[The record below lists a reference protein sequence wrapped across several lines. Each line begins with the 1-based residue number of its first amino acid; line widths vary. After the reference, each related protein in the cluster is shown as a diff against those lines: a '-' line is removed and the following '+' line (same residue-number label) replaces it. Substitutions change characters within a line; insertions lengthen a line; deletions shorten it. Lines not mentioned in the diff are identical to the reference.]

1 MSHLDATLKELGFDD
16 PSTAVGGRRFEH
28 FVQQVFRKHPGEFG
42 RERFRDVWLWDEWP
56 DRESCGYSTDCGI
69 DLVARQTWAYGGG
82 LCAIQCKYRSAGSV
96 SKREVDSFLAA
107 VGSPFSSSL
116 IVSTSDIAKNGV
128 EKIQRASPQ
137 CQILYSAEMD
147 DWVDDWRLYVE
158 SPESFEIPPPRKYE
172 LFDFQRD
179 ALEAV
184 SGGLSRGGRGKL
196 ILPCGTGKSFVAL
209 RIAER
214 LAGEGGRVLYL
225 VPSIALVGQ
234 TMREWSAQRALR
246 LEYLGVCSDA
256 TAGRKSSRRVDLA
269 GNLAELAI
277 PVTTDPGKIR
287 ERLEAPLSPGVMQVV
302 FSTYNSSP
310 RVQEAV
316 EVGDAI
322 FDLIICDEAHRTTGI
337 ESSAG
342 EASYYRIVHSDDCI
356 PAFRRL
362 YMTATPRVFTEG
374 LKRKLAVNEDPDC
387 YDMNDES
394 VYGNELYRMSFGEA
408 VKAGHLS
415 EYEILVIAAGA
426 DSYLQSIGNSHDLIV
441 GSDKAVS
448 LDDAVKLAGCWDA
461 LSSPETTEVSPGKSP
476 GQIAPDGGAPARS
489 AIAFTNRV
497 DTSKWV
503 AGNWRKV
510 VDAISADNQQSN
522 GRQRSDSFLRL
533 DVGHVDGSTPA
544 SERVKYLRKLEQR
557 DSAQSNGDQ
566 VCQIVSNAR
575 VLSEGV
581 NVPSLDAVL
590 FLDPRSSPIDITQ
603 QVGRVM
609 RRAPGKE
616 KGYIVI
622 PVVVPELS
630 DPKEVL
636 EASSWDVVWRVVK
649 ALRSH
654 DERLSYYV
662 NNASAWEKNA
672 PMQFRVSRL
681 GQTEDDTGE
690 FHRAQMIQLELALN
704 KQIASMVVDICGDRN
719 VYPTWGKRAADV
731 CQQIQ
736 KRIEYLT
743 GLGGKCEPAFKEF
756 LEGLKGSVRRDV
768 TVGEAQQMIAQH
780 IVTIPIFDAMLG
792 KNEFSQQNPVSKDVE
807 RLLRYFNSQGVYF
820 DGDTR
825 HLTRAYE
832 GMREAFEGAVS
843 SSERIDILRRTY
855 EEFFKLAMKDT
866 VKRMGIVYTPV
877 EIVDFIIRSVT
888 AICKQE
894 FKKNISQE
902 NVNVLDAFAGTG
914 TFLARLLEMRDD
926 DGEYIIRDQDLDR
939 KYQEELHANETVL
952 LAYYIAALRIEEAK
966 HSRDEERFQGL
977 VEYVPFDK
985 ILLTDTFHGLPSDM
999 QLPGFLDDNIKNRL
1013 AQDMSWIEI
1022 IIGNPPW
1029 SSGQKSAGDDNP
1041 NIEYDEISQ
1050 RIKDTYGVKHKE
1062 ITGKAAGGNAS
1073 GNLYLKALRWAT
1085 DRILPCEGRGDHPA
1099 VISIV
1104 HPNSLTD
1111 ATSLAG
1117 VRATL
1122 REEFSDIYI
1131 VNLRGNAYKS
1141 GEEFK
1146 KEGDKIFG
1154 GGSRNGV
1161 QITFLVRYP
1170 DENLSK
1176 PATLHYVQVPDYMNL
1191 KQKFE
1196 WLKKLGDITS
1206 PIFDKV
1212 PIASKHDWVNLS
1224 DGSYNKLLTVCGNA
1238 KLNDSVAVNLHASGV
1253 KTNSDV
1259 YVYSFSRVELERKMR
1274 VLIDAYNA
1282 ALYDIGDSPS
1292 SADFEDATEN
1302 DRLHAIKW
1310 TGTLKSSLKQQKK
1323 IEFEPWRIREVLYRP
1338 FTKLWLY
1345 EDDRILSSVKTVSK
1359 MFPRDE
1365 SADGSRGENRVSAD
1379 AGDPESEISGGG
1391 GAFLSQRPRTRPSSG
1406 FSPRDASGTFARSE
1420 RSRPVERLR
1429 DSDPSDGA
1437 VEHGDIWGAVD
1448 QPNSRSAFDGVR
1460 SADESDPEEEITRG
1474 GGGLQATIL
1483 IMRDTQLPFAAFATR
1498 CLPDLHVTG
1507 RPTRNLPKTLPTR
1520 TRRS

>member
-42 RERFRDVWLWDEWP
+42 KERFKDVWLWDEWP

-69 DLVARQTWAYGGG
+69 DLVAQQTWAYGGG

-107 VGSPFSSSL
+107 VGSPFGSSL

-184 SGGLSRGGRGKL
+184 SGGLSEGGRGKL

-234 TMREWSAQRALR
+234 TMREWSAQRTLP

-277 PVTTDPGKIR
+277 PVTTDPVKIR

-342 EASYYRIVHSDDCI
+342 EASYYRIVHSDDHI

-374 LKRKLAVNEDPDC
+374 LKRKLADNEDPDC

-394 VYGNELYRMSFGEA
+394 VYGKELYRMSFGEA

-426 DSYLQSIGNSHDLIV
+426 DAYLQSMGNSHDLIV
-441 GSDKAVS
+441 GSDEAVS

-461 LSSPETTEVSPGKSP
+461 LSSPETTEVSPGKRP

-510 VDAISADNQQSN
+510 VEAISAGNQQS
-522 GRQRSDSFLRL
+522 GSFLRL
-533 DVGHVDGSTPA
+533 DVGHVDGGTPA
-544 SERVKYLRKLEQR
+544 SERVKCLRKLEQR

-630 DPKEVL
+630 DPKKVL

-662 NNASAWEKNA
+662 NNTSAWEKNA

-690 FHRAQMIQLELALN
+690 FHKAQMIQLELALN
-704 KQIASMVVDICGDRN
+704 KEIASMVVDICGDRN
-719 VYPTWGKRAADV
+719 LYPTWGKRAADV
-731 CQQIQ
+731 YRNLQA
-736 KRIEYLT
+736 RIDNVT
-743 GLGGKCEPAFKEF
+743 GPGGKCKPAFEEF
-756 LEGLKGSVRRDV
+756 LKGIKGSVRREV
-768 TVGEAQQMIAQH
+768 TVEEAQQMIAQH

-792 KNEFSQQNPVSKDVE
+792 KNEFSQQNSVSKDVE
-807 RLLRYFNSQGVYF
+807 RLLRHFNSQGVYF

-825 HLTRAYE
+825 YLTRAYE

-843 SSERIDILRRTY
+843 SSERVDILRRIY

-866 VKRMGIVYTPV
+866 VKRLGIAYTPV

-902 NVNVLDAFAGTG
+902 NVNVLDPFAGTG

-926 DGEYIIRDQDLDR
+926 DGEYIIRDQDLNR
-939 KYQEELHANETVL
+939 KYQEELHANETFL
-952 LAYYIAALRIEEAK
+952 LAYYIAALKIEEAK

-1029 SSGQKSAGDDNP
+1029 SAGMKVAGDDTRSIEYP
-1041 NIEYDEISQ
+1041 NISK
-1050 RIKDTYGVKHKE
+1050 RIKATYGKRHHEV
-1062 ITGKAAGGNAS
+1062 TGKAGGKAF
-1073 GNLYLKALRWAT
+1073 GNLYVKAIRWST
-1085 DRILPCEGRGDHPA
+1085 DRILTKREGTEHPA
-1099 VISIV
+1099 VIGFV
-1104 HPNSLTD
+1104 HPNSLVD
-1111 ATSLAG
+1111 GPSLAG
-1117 VRATL
+1117 VRAAL

-1141 GEEFK
+1141 GEERQQ
-1146 KEGDKIFG
+1146 EGDPVFQQ
-1154 GGSRNGV
+1154 STRNGV
-1161 QITFLVRYP
+1161 QITFLVRKLKK
-1170 DENLSK
+1170 NLSE
-1176 PATLHYVQVPDYMNL
+1176 PATLHYAQVPDYMDL

-1196 WLKKLGDITS
+1196 WLKNLGDITS
-1206 PIFDKV
+1206 SILEEV
-1212 PIASKHDWVNLS
+1212 PITSEHDWVNLS
-1224 DGSYNKLLTVCGNA
+1224 DGSYKELLKVCDTSKKNEKVAFGN
-1238 KLNDSVAVNLHASGV
+1238 HALGLT
-1253 KTNSDV
+1253 TNCDTH
-1259 YVYSFSRVELERKMR
+1259 VYSFSREVLEKKVRELIE
-1274 VLIDAYNA
+1274 AYNE
-1282 ALYDIGDSPS
+1282 ALYDLGDNS
-1292 SADFEDATEN
+1292 SAIGVERAIQQS
-1302 DRLHAIKW
+1302 RLHAIKW
-1310 TGTLKSSLKQQKK
+1310 TGKLKSSLRQKK
-1323 IEFEPWRIREVLYRP
+1323 QIEFEPWRIREVLYRP

-1359 MFPRDE
+1359 MFPRGDE
-1365 SADGSRGENRVSAD
+1365 VESIGFSNASSRGMAD
-1379 AGDPESEISGGG
+1379 SLLASSTVADLNNLRGGG
-1391 GAFLSQRPRTRPSSG
+1391 GASQCQEAILLTGPSNMAMFGVLSTSQ
-1406 FSPRDASGTFARSE
+1406 
-1420 RSRPVERLR
+1420 
-1429 DSDPSDGA
+1429 
-1437 VEHGDIWGAVD
+1437 I
-1448 QPNSRSAFDGVR
+1448 
-1460 SADESDPEEEITRG
+1460 
-1474 GGGLQATIL
+1474 
-1483 IMRDTQLPFAAFATR
+1483 
-1498 CLPDLHVTG
+1498 PDLHSMASG
-1507 RPTRNLPKTLPTR
+1507 QQTRAILKKK
-1520 TRRS
+1520 